1 MFEIDMLYLY
11 VFVCLLIS
19 SIKMPSLIQL
29 VQIGTKQ
36 SAPNF
41 FSTPFCENRYQ
52 IIAVLTERCHY
63 FCKFIPVFSKDRE
76 ILVDFSV
83 LHKTFT
89 AFAYRI
95 RAPPSEV

>member
-1 MFEIDMLYLY
+1 MQEI
-11 VFVCLLIS
+11 
-19 SIKMPSLIQL
+19 SIPPPKMIFW
-29 VQIGTKQ
+29 VQIGDFQ
-36 SAPNF
+36 SALKI

-52 IIAVLTERCHY
+52 IMAVLTEQRRYSSKY
-63 FCKFIPVFSKDRE
+63 FSFFSKNGE

-83 LHKTFT
+83 LHKGFT